1 MSIGFNSSVEL
12 KAGRTPMTRSGVWFK
27 YITVRPIGLG
37 EDDLVC
43 PDQCFVA
50 VASNERIVEHLE
62 KIRICRD
69 AVYLIILVV
78 YHEVGRFNMDQA
90 CPLFYFRNGR
100 EQFRGSP
107 GCHTDPISIADGIQL
122 VRV

>member
-1 MSIGFNSSVEL
+1 MGE
-12 KAGRTPMTRSGVWFK
+12 W
-27 YITVRPIGLG
+27 LG

-43 PDQCFVA
+43 SDQCFVA
-50 VASNERIVEHLE
+50 VASDERIVEHLE

-107 GCHTDPISIADGIQL
+107 GCHTDPISIADGIQF
-122 VRV
+122 VRVRLIVTDIKFGVGIRGQKDDNSQCDS

>member
-1 MSIGFNSSVEL
+1 MGE
-12 KAGRTPMTRSGVWFK
+12 W
-27 YITVRPIGLG
+27 LG

-43 PDQCFVA
+43 SDQCFVA
-50 VASNERIVEHLE
+50 VASDERIVEHLE

-78 YHEVGRFNMDQA
+78 YHEVGRFNMDQV

-100 EQFRGSP
+100 EQFRGSL
-107 GCHTDPISIADGIQL
+107 GCHTDPISIADSI
-122 VRV
+122 